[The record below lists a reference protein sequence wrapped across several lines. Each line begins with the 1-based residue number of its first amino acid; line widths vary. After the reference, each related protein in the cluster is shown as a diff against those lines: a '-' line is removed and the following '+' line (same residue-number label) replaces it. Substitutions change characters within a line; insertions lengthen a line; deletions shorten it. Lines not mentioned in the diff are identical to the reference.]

1 MDDRPVL
8 WDKWNRE
15 HIEKDHPERNLRRHE
30 VNEALH
36 DPRRHE
42 VIEMRDGT
50 TYHDVVGQTKGGRVL
65 FVVWVDHPM
74 GRYPIHARQ
83 AGRRL
88 SRRYYK

>member
-1 MDDRPVL
+1 V
-8 WDKWNRE
+8 
-15 HIEKDHPERNLRRHE
+15 
-30 VNEALH
+30 
-36 DPRRHE
+36 
-42 VIEMRDGT
+42 RDGT